1 VAEIRL
7 TALIA
12 ALTRHHGKPRS
23 LAPKDPF
30 ELLLWEYVGY
40 LADDPTRATALAELR
55 DRVGLKPAAIAAAPL
70 PVLAAIARRGG
81 PIAVSQ
87 RAARMKDAAT
97 TVCETWHGRL
107 RDALRLPC
115 PAARKALKSFPSIG
129 LPGAD
134 KILLLT
140 GAQPVLALDSNALR
154 VLLRVGYG
162 REERSYA
169 KSYAS
174 AQSAAMDELPKAV
187 PVLTQAFVVL
197 QHHGRTLCRRNHP
210 KCPECPIRAS
220 CAFGR
225 RVT

>member
-1 VAEIRL
+1 MAEIRL

-12 ALTRHHGKPRS
+12 ALERHYHTPRS

-40 LADDPTRATALAELR
+40 LADDPTRASALAELGEQ
-55 DRVGLKPAAIAAAPL
+55 VGLKPREVAAAQL
-70 PVLAAIARRGG
+70 PVLAGIARVGG
-81 PIAVSQ
+81 SIAVSQ

-107 RDALRLPC
+107 RDALRLPY
-115 PAARKALKSFPSIG
+115 ADARKALKSFPSIG

-134 KILLLT
+134 KILLLA

-162 REERSYA
+162 RESTSYA

-174 AQSAAMDELPKAV
+174 AQAAAMAELPKTV
-187 PVLTQAFVVL
+187 PALTRAFVVL

-210 KCPECPIRAS
+210 KCPECPIRPS

-225 RVT
+225 AVR